1 MAVMP
6 MLETGETEARPGV
19 HWARCSH
26 ASGAPVKSIGMGD
39 FSLVP
44 PDPPRYYRRMQCPG
58 VGRRERKNGTMVY
71 PAISRR
77 SGGLSIGVNLFPAGK
92 ACSFDCPYC
101 EVFAPESATAGSE
114 LSIRSL
120 EAELSSFLDTFEAQP
135 SAQPLAGE
143 TVRDLCLS
151 GDGEPTL
158 SPRLG
163 EALELLARARRERQS
178 LLGQASIVLITNST
192 GFLSPSVS
200 SILER
205 FSREESLVVWAKLDA
220 GTEGLFQTMAGL
232 KGGERA
238 IAGRSRGDGA
248 ALSLERVARGLLGY
262 ASRAP
267 VVIQTMLCEVDGRG
281 PSDGEVEAYAAL
293 LSRLS
298 REGARISE
306 LHLYTYARP
315 SPSGRCAALSDQ
327 ELASRASSIASAT
340 ALRVRAFGAEEEILL
355 EGSGP

>member
-1 MAVMP
+1 
-6 MLETGETEARPGV
+6 
-19 HWARCSH
+19 
-26 ASGAPVKSIGMGD
+26 
-39 FSLVP
+39 
-44 PDPPRYYRRMQCPG
+44 MQCPA
-58 VGRRERKNGTMVY
+58 VGRRDREKGTIVY

-77 SGGLSIGVNLFPAGK
+77 SGGLSIGINLFPAGK

-101 EVFAPESATAGSE
+101 EVFAPESSTAGSE

-120 EAELSSFLDTFEAQP
+120 EAELSSFLDTLATQP
-135 SAQPLAGE
+135 STGE

-163 EALELLARARRERQS
+163 EALELLGRTRRERPG

-205 FSREESLVVWAKLDA
+205 FSREESLEVWAKLDA
-220 GTEGLFQTMAGL
+220 GTEGLFQIMAGL

-238 IAGRSRGDGA
+238 VAGSLRGDGA
-248 ALSLERVARGLLGY
+248 ALSLERVAQGLLGY
-262 ASRAP
+262 ARRAP
-267 VVIQTMLCEVDGRG
+267 VVVQTMLCEVDGSG
-281 PSDGEVEAYAAL
+281 PSDGEIEAYAAL
-293 LSRLS
+293 VSRLS

-315 SPSGRCAALSDQ
+315 SPTGRCAALSDQ
-327 ELASRASSIASAT
+327 KLASRASFVASAT
-340 ALRVRAFGAEEEILL
+340 GLRVRAFGAEAEILL